1 MNAIRRYVDEPF
13 LWATSKL
20 MTAIY
25 RTTGLSPV
33 TQRVSM
39 DFLTGISDALVGF
52 SLCMVWMNQFE
63 SEQMNTS
70 VFVFGGMMALMNGI
84 ISGVL
89 NYAELRK
96 APKQYG
102 AHEFK
107 QASARALEY
116 KEKNLL
122 FRVLGLL
129 FIPAILPMLVVIIN
143 HGVSFGWGF
152 MLAASL
158 LLGIFAFPVKHFM
171 AACEP
176 PEPDDGDPFFQPSFA

>member
-1 MNAIRRYVDEPF
+1 METIRRCVDEPF

-25 RTTGLSPV
+25 HTTGFSPV
-33 TQRVSM
+33 VQRVSM
-39 DFLTGISDALVGF
+39 DFVTGISDALVGF

-89 NYAELRK
+89 NYAELRQ
-96 APKQYG
+96 APKQYR
-102 AHEFK
+102 ASEYK
-107 QASARALEY
+107 QASARALRY
-116 KEKNLL
+116 KEKNLH
-122 FRVLGLL
+122 FRILGVL
-129 FIPAILPMLVVIIN
+129 FIPAFLFVLSVLTR
-143 HGVSFGWGF
+143 HAALHGWGAI
-152 MLAASL
+152 LAVTL
-158 LLGIFAFPVKHFM
+158 LVGTLAFPLKHFM

-176 PEPDDGDPFFQPSFA
+176 PEPDDGDPFF